1 VPAINSSRN
10 PDLHRYGKDQSAA
23 RATKGATCGMPLG
36 DALVQLSPASD
47 PAGEAFLVTLK

>member
-1 VPAINSSRN
+1 MA
-10 PDLHRYGKDQSAA
+10 
-23 RATKGATCGMPLG
+23 LG